1 MHNFYETPNK
11 TIYGKTEHP
20 TEKPLNL
27 IEHLVEIHSNED
39 DCVLDCFMGSGT
51 TGVAC
56 HQTNRNFI
64 GIELEPKYYEIA
76 KERIKEAKAQ
86 RRLI

>member
-1 MHNFYETPNK
+1 MRCSVQIFRILINKSSKPND
-11 TIYGKTEHP
+11 TI
-20 TEKPLNL
+20 
-27 IEHLVEIHSNED
+27 
-39 DCVLDCFMGSGT
+39 LDCFMGSGS

-56 HQTNRNFI
+56 LQTNRNFI

-76 KERIKEAKAQ
+76 EQRIKEAKAQ